1 MLLFPIN
8 ISCPKIYLYSYSS
21 KYTFIF
27 INKSFIIAII
37 KTSKA
42 AEVLYFN

>member
-1 MLLFPIN
+1 MFLFPTS
-8 ISCPKIYLYSYSS
+8 ISCPKIALYSYFS

-27 INKSFIIAII
+27 IDKYFIIAII

-42 AEVLYFN
+42 AEMLYFN